1 MRKHIIYILG
11 ILLILSVSQCAKRG
25 IPTGGS
31 KDSLPPVLIKANPP
45 LNTVFFDE
53 EKITLEFDEYIKLN
67 NITTQLV
74 TSPPLEPFQYKISPE
89 TTVSKKVQI
98 EFLDSLKPN
107 ITYTFN
113 FGSAIEDF
121 NEQNPLTYFSYTF
134 STGSVIDSLFLEGT
148 VKDAYEKETDEFIS
162 VHLYPVDSTFTDSTI
177 YNKKPFYI
185 SNTLDSVYFK
195 LQNLSAGTY
204 EMIALK
210 DEGKNYLFDQN
221 IDKIGFFKE
230 PVKLPGDSIRFPVL
244 FKEIPNFGWSRPQY
258 INNHHII
265 FGYFGDV
272 TGETIDLVSEV
283 DEDFKYLITK
293 HTESDTL
300 DFWYSGVEK
309 IDSLVFNL
317 SDKDSLKQV
326 VIKPAKPKV
335 DSLEFSFSHKR
346 FLDFMDT
353 LSIKATL
360 PVVKLDESLI
370 EIRDIDSVIVP
381 FKSLINEDKNEIIFD
396 FNKTLNDSYTIQIL
410 PNAVTDFWGDTNDTL
425 TTKLQTKKLENYGV
439 IILNVETDSDYN
451 YFIELIDSTGKTIR
465 KYLKNEYGKYTFNYL
480 NPGDY
485 GVRLVKDINENNKW
499 DTGNYLKKI
508 QPEEVIYMEGEITL
522 RANWDQNET
531 FIVKGRSLD
540 LQENLE

>member
-230 PVKLPGDSIRFPVL
+230 PVKLPGDSIRLPVL
-244 FKEIPNFGWSRPQY
+244 FKEIPNFGWSWPQY

-381 FKSLINEDKNEIIFD
+381 FKSLINEHKNEIIFD

-439 IILNVETDSDYN
+439 IILNVETDGDYN
-451 YFIELIDSTGKTIR
+451 YFIELIDSAGKTIR

>member
-134 STGSVIDSLFLEGT
+134 STGPIIDSLFLEGT
-148 VKDAYEKETDEFIS
+148 VKDAYEKETEEFIS

-221 IDKIGFFKE
+221 LDKIGFFKE

-258 INNHHII
+258 FNNHHII

-272 TGETIDLVSEV
+272 TGETIELVGEV

-317 SDKDSLKQV
+317 SDKDSLKQI
-326 VIKPAKPKV
+326 VIKPAKPKM

-381 FKSLINEDKNEIIFD
+381 FKSLINEHKNEIIFD

-439 IILNVETDSDYN
+439 IILNIETDSDYN
-451 YFIELIDSTGKTIR
+451 YFIELIDSKGKTVR
-465 KYLKNEYGKYTFNYL
+465 KYLKNEYEKYTFNYL

-531 FIVKGRSLD
+531 FIVKGKSLD
-540 LQENLE
+540 LQENLD